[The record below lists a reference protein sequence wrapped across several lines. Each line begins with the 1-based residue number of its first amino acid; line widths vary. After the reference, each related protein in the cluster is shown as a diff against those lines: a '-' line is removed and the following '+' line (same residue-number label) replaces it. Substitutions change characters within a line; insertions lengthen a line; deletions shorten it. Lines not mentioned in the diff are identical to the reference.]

1 MNQNCIIPVI
11 LCGGSGT
18 RLWPL
23 SRESY
28 PKQFLPLISENKKSL
43 LQETQERISGI
54 NNLLG
59 PILICN
65 EGHRFIVAEQM
76 REIDIKPYSILL
88 EPFGRNTAPAIA
100 LAAMKALENQ
110 LNPTLLVLSSDHE
123 IKNTERFIKTIKEG
137 FNFAEAGRLVTFG
150 IIPTSPNTG
159 YGYIR
164 SSNSLDAEKVKG
176 YDIEEFTE
184 KPDLETAKKF
194 LKTNRYTW
202 NSGMFMFKAK
212 TIIDEISKYQPDI
225 IKTCKETLFKSNHDL
240 DFQRLNQDAFKK
252 CPNLSIDIAVMEK
265 TDKGT
270 VLPLNAGWNDIGSWE
285 AIWETSNKDKNGN
298 FRKGKTIVEETKNCY
313 IRSENRLLVAL
324 GLEDLIIV
332 ETGDA
337 ILISNKK
344 QTQKVKDIVKKLKD
358 ENIIEGQIHKKVYRP
373 WGYYLSVAE
382 DSKWQVKL
390 INVKAGE
397 QLSLQMHKHRSEHWV
412 VVKGIA
418 KVEVDHKISN
428 LGENQ
433 SAYIP
438 LGSKHRLTNPGQTPL
453 IIVEIQS
460 GSYLGEDDI
469 VRFKDKYGR

>member
-1 MNQNCIIPVI
+1 MIQNPIIPVI

-28 PKQFLPLISENKKSL
+28 PKQFLPLTSDNKKSL

-54 NNLLG
+54 NNLFE

-65 EGHRFIVAEQM
+65 EDHRFIVAEQM
-76 REIDIKPYSILL
+76 REINIKPFSILL

-100 LAAMKALENQ
+100 LAAMKALESQ
-110 LNPTLLVLSSDHE
+110 LNPILLILSSDHE
-123 IKNTERFIKTIKEG
+123 IKNTEIFIKTINEAFK
-137 FNFAEAGRLVTFG
+137 FAENGRLVTFG
-150 IIPTSPNTG
+150 IMPTSPHTG
-159 YGYIR
+159 YGYIKA
-164 SSNSLDAEKVKG
+164 SSSLNPKKIEG

-184 KPDLETAKKF
+184 KPDLETAQRF
-194 LKTNRYTW
+194 LKTKRYTW
-202 NSGMFMFKAK
+202 NSGMFMFEAK
-212 TIIDEISKYQPDI
+212 TIINEITKYQPNI
-225 IKTCKETLFKSNHDL
+225 IDTCKDALSNSEYDL
-240 DFQRLNQDAFKK
+240 DFQRLNQIAFKK
-252 CPNLSIDIAVMEK
+252 CPNLSIDVAVMEK

-285 AIWETSNKDKNGN
+285 AIWETSNKDQNGN
-298 FRKGKTIVEETKNCY
+298 FRKGKTIVEDTKNCY

-344 QTQKVKDIVKKLKD
+344 QTQKVKNIVKKLKE

-373 WGYYLSVAE
+373 WGYYLSIAK

-390 INVKAGE
+390 ISVKAGE
-397 QLSLQMHKHRSEHWV
+397 QLSLQMHNHRSEHWV
-412 VVKGIA
+412 VVKGKA
-418 KVEVDHKISN
+418 KVEVNNDIKT
-428 LGENQ
+428 LKENQ
-433 SAYIP
+433 SVYIP
-438 LGSKHRLTNPGQTPL
+438 LGAKHRLTNTGSEPL
-453 IIVEIQS
+453 IIVEVQS
-460 GSYLGEDDI
+460 GSYVGEDDI

>member
-1 MNQNCIIPVI
+1 MTQNSIIPVI

-23 SRESY
+23 SRGSY
-28 PKQFLPLISENKKSL
+28 PKQFLPLISDNKKSL
-43 LQETQERISGI
+43 LQNTQERISSI
-54 NNLLG
+54 KNLLE

-65 EGHRFIVAEQM
+65 EDHRFIVAEQM
-76 REIDIKPYSILL
+76 REINIKPYSILL

-110 LNPTLLVLSSDHE
+110 SNPILLILSSDHE
-123 IKNTERFIKTIKEG
+123 IKNNKMFINTIKEG
-137 FNFAEAGRLVTFG
+137 FKFAENGRLVTFG
-150 IIPTSPNTG
+150 IMPTSPHIG
-159 YGYIR
+159 YGYIKA
-164 SSNSLDAEKVKG
+164 SNSLDFEKTKG
-176 YDIEEFTE
+176 YNIEEFTE

-194 LKTNRYTW
+194 LQTKRYTW

-212 TIIDEISKYQPDI
+212 TIIDEITKYQPEI
-225 IKTCKETLFKSNHDL
+225 INICQHALLNSKYDL
-240 DFQRLNQDAFKK
+240 DFQRLNKVEFKK

-344 QTQKVKDIVKKLKD
+344 QTQKVKNIVRKLKE
-358 ENIIEGQIHKKVYRP
+358 ENISEGQMHKKVYRP
-373 WGYYLSVAE
+373 WGYYLSIAE

-390 INVKAGE
+390 ISVKPGE
-397 QLSLQMHKHRSEHWV
+397 QLSLQMHNHRSEHWV
-412 VVKGIA
+412 VVKGTA
-418 KVEVDHKISN
+418 KVQVNNNIKN
-428 LGENQ
+428 LKENQ

-438 LGSKHRLTNPGQTPL
+438 LGSKHRLTNTGMDPL
-453 IIVEIQS
+453 IIVEVQS
-460 GSYLGEDDI
+460 GSYVGEDDI
-469 VRFKDKYGR
+469 IRFKDKYGR